1 MLHKWRATVTRNWL
15 YMSAATLLSV
25 LLWVAVNANTID
37 QDNFL
42 VDLVI
47 HNLDRRYVLTDR
59 EPERETVSVTFTG
72 RAGVLALS
80 AARSQLVVDIKT
92 VDSTLVEIELEPWMV
107 KGPGGRELPEEV
119 RAVRV
124 NPGRLRLT
132 FEPRGEKV
140 VPVVPRVNY
149 NLAQGYTLADS
160 VRAVPAAVAVQ
171 GPVSLVDGIDSVFT
185 LSVRRDRLRES
196 IHRMNVGLA
205 NPDASGLVELSLSTV
220 QVTIPVEAGGER
232 VFPGIPVTVGGV
244 EVEGVRVEPSLV
256 DVRLVG
262 PVSVVEAVR
271 PEELSPGVE
280 LSGPDDVGARLPII
294 LGAPK
299 PFVEVLLE
307 PDSALIVRFRGSR

>member
-1 MLHKWRATVTRNWL
+1 MLQKWRATVARNWL

-47 HNLDRRYVLTDR
+47 HNLDLRYVLTDR
-59 EPERETVSVTFTG
+59 EPERGTVSVTFTG

-80 AARSQLVVDIKT
+80 AARSQLVVDIRT
-92 VDSTLVEIELEPWMV
+92 VDSTVVEIALEPRMV
-107 KGPGGRELPEEV
+107 KGPGGRELPEDV

-124 NPGRLRLT
+124 NPNRLRLT
-132 FEPRGEKV
+132 FELRGEKV
-140 VPVVPRVNY
+140 VPVVPQVNY
-149 NLAQGYTLADS
+149 NLAEGYTLADS
-160 VRAVPAAVAVQ
+160 VRALPAAVAVQ
-171 GPVSLVDGIDSVFT
+171 GPESLVADIDSVFT
-185 LSVRRDRLRES
+185 VPVRRDRLRES
-196 IHRMNVGLA
+196 IRMNVGLA
-205 NPDASGLVELSLSTV
+205 NPDASGLVELSLSSV
-220 QVTIPVEAGGER
+220 QVTIPVEASGER

-262 PVSVVEAVR
+262 PRSVVEAVR
-271 PEELSPGVE
+271 PEELSPSVE

-299 PFVEVLLE
+299 PFVKVLLE